1 MRSVLAITLVLVGT
15 RNVFSQPDP
24 SKPDDPQPSPPAP
37 TPEPAPEPPRP
48 EPKPEPAPP
57 PAPSKVV
64 DPQIASNPIA
74 VPGPGPTAPSSNRD
88 LGFRFGSY
96 GRVLAGSDLRGGK
109 PEAANVVA
117 HGPRIVEDS
126 YLELDFSYGA
136 DTPSGLRLRPVITLA
151 FDGTLFHDT
160 GNFDAQPALRNMFL
174 DAQVSPSVTLWA
186 GSKMYRGDDIYLFDY
201 WPLDDLNTVGGGVV
215 YRKTGAAPGDDI
227 VELAAHAGFN
237 RLEEPSEF
245 QFQQIDV
252 PDPEQGARTI
262 VQLNRQRIVGS
273 ASATYLMLDRPETAN
288 WKLKVHGEV
297 HALGAGTRQRR
308 TDGTFEDLPADTG
321 YLVGAQ
327 VGTFGYAPTRLKYR
341 RHLNLFARYAR
352 GLAAF
357 DEIAPPTSF
366 GADLE
371 AKRAS
376 ELSFGASGN
385 WDHPLG
391 NVMLGVLSRRF
402 VDADNNTTDFDDG
415 WEYAIAARPL
425 AALGKGVFAGA
436 DVSYQARFP
445 RGLNPVTQRAEDP
458 AVFQL
463 APMLVFSPMGPSG
476 YDRPQI
482 RFVYRA
488 AHRNAAARDLFV
500 DQDPRQ
506 NEKWTYFL
514 GVQAEWWFN
523 SSTYQR

>member
-1 MRSVLAITLVLVGT
+1 MTLVLAGT
-15 RNVFSQPDP
+15 EYVIAQPDAGPPP
-24 SKPDDPQPSPPAP
+24 SQDPQDPPQ
-37 TPEPAPEPPRP
+37 PEPTPEPPRP
-48 EPKPEPAPP
+48 EPPKPEPPKPEPP
-57 PAPSKVV
+57 
-64 DPQIASNPIA
+64 IASSPIA
-74 VPGPGPTAPSSNRD
+74 VPGPAPAPTPNKD

-136 DTPSGLRLRPVITLA
+136 ETPSGLRLRPVITLA

-160 GNFDAQPALRNMFL
+160 GNFDAQPALRNLFL
-174 DAQVSPSVTLWA
+174 DAQISKYVTAWV
-186 GSKMYRGDDIYLFDY
+186 GSRMYRGDDIYLFDY
-201 WPLDDLNTVGGGVV
+201 WPLDDQNTVGGGVV
-215 YRKTGAAPGDDI
+215 FRKSESDRGGD
-227 VELAAHAGFN
+227 VLELAAHAGFN

-245 QFQQIDV
+245 QFQEIDV

-273 ASATYLMLDRPETAN
+273 ASATYLMIDRPESAN
-288 WKLKVHGEV
+288 FKLKVHGEV
-297 HALGAGTRQRR
+297 HALGDGTRRR
-308 TDGTFEDLPADTG
+308 STDGTFEDLPADTG
-321 YLVGAQ
+321 YLIGAQ
-327 VGTFGYAPTRLKYR
+327 VGTFGYAPSKLNYR

-366 GADLE
+366 GGDLKS
-371 AKRAS
+371 KRAS

-391 NVMLGVLSRRF
+391 NVMFGALSRRF
-402 VDADNNTTDFDDG
+402 VDADNNSTDFDDG
-415 WEYAIAARPL
+415 WEYAIDVRPL

-436 DVSYQARFP
+436 DLSYQARFP

-458 AVFQL
+458 GVFQI

-482 RFVYRA
+482 RLVYRA
-488 AHRNAAARDLFV
+488 ARFNAAARDLFV

-506 NEKWTYFL
+506 DQTWTHFL

>member
-1 MRSVLAITLVLVGT
+1 VRASMRSAFAITLVLVGT
-15 RNVFSQPDP
+15 QHAGAQPDQEKQAEP
-24 SKPDDPQPSPPAP
+24 PVSEPQP
-37 TPEPAPEPPRP
+37 PAPEPEPPKPAPVPVP
-48 EPKPEPAPP
+48 EPVRHEPP
-57 PAPSKVV
+57 V
-64 DPQIASNPIA
+64 ASNPIA
-74 VPGPGPTAPSSNRD
+74 VPGPAPSAPATASKD

-96 GRVLAGSDLRGGK
+96 GRILAGSDLRGGK

-136 DTPSGLRLRPVITLA
+136 ETPTGLRLRPVITLA

-160 GNFDAQPALRNMFL
+160 GNFDAQPALRNLFL
-174 DAQVSPSVTLWA
+174 DAQVNKYLTAWV

-201 WPLDDLNTVGGGVV
+201 WPLDDQNTVGGGVV
-215 YRKTGAAPGDDI
+215 FRKAESDIGGDI
-227 VELAAHAGFN
+227 LELAAHAGFN

-245 QFQQIDV
+245 QFQQVEV

-273 ASATYLMLDRPETAN
+273 ASATYLMIDRPETAN
-288 WKLKVHGEV
+288 IKLKVHGEV
-297 HALGAGTRQRR
+297 HALDAGRRQRR
-308 TDGTFEDLPADTG
+308 TDGTFEDLPSDTG
-321 YLVGAQ
+321 YLIGAQ
-327 VGTFGYAPTRLKYR
+327 IGTFGFAPKELKYR
-341 RHLNLFARYAR
+341 RHLNVFARYAR

-366 GADLE
+366 GADLK

-376 ELSFGASGN
+376 ELSFGLSGN
-385 WDHPLG
+385 WDHKLG
-391 NVMLGVLSRRF
+391 NIMVGALSRRF
-402 VDADNNTTDFDDG
+402 VDADNNSSDFDDG
-415 WEYAIAARPL
+415 WEYAVGVRPL
-425 AALGKGVFAGA
+425 ANLSNGFFAGA

-458 AVFQL
+458 AVFQI

-476 YDRPQI
+476 YDRPQL
-482 RFVYRA
+482 RLVYRA
-488 AHRNAAARDLFV
+488 AHNNAAARDLFV

-506 NEKWTYFL
+506 KQTWTYFL

>member
-1 MRSVLAITLVLVGT
+1 MTLVLAGT
-15 RNVFSQPDP
+15 QHAVAQPDAEKQTP
-24 SKPDDPQPSPPAP
+24 EDPQPPPTVVEP
-37 TPEPAPEPPRP
+37 PPGPPAPEPPP
-48 EPKPEPAPP
+48 EPKHEPKSEPLI
-57 PAPSKVV
+57 S
-64 DPQIASNPIA
+64 SSPIA
-74 VPGPGPTAPSSNRD
+74 VPGPVPAASPNKD

-96 GRVLAGSDLRGGK
+96 GRIIAGTDLRGGK
-109 PEAANVVA
+109 PEPANVVA
-117 HGPRIVEDS
+117 HGPRIVEPS

-136 DTPSGLRLRPVITLA
+136 ETPQGYRLRPVITLA

-174 DAQVSPSVTLWA
+174 DAQISKYVTLWA
-186 GSKMYRGDDIYLFDY
+186 GSRMYRGDDIYLFDY
-201 WPLDDLNTVGGGVV
+201 WPLDDQNTVGGGVV
-215 YRKTGAAPGDDI
+215 FRKSESAQRSDGSSRSGDVI
-227 VELAAHAGFN
+227 ELAAHVGFN

-245 QFQQIDV
+245 QFQEIEV

-273 ASATYLMLDRPETAN
+273 ASATYLMIDRPDTAN
-288 WKLKVHGEV
+288 FKLKLHGEV
-297 HALGAGTRQRR
+297 HALDDGTRQRR
-308 TDGTFEDLPADTG
+308 TDGTVENLPSDTG
-321 YLVGAQ
+321 YLIGAQ
-327 VGTFGYAPTRLKYR
+327 LGTFGYAPAERKYR

-366 GADLE
+366 DSDLK

-391 NVMLGVLSRRF
+391 NIMFGALSRRF
-402 VDADNNTTDFDDG
+402 VDADNNSTDFDDG

-425 AALGKGVFAGA
+425 ASLGHGVFAGA
-436 DVSYQARFP
+436 DLSYQARFP

-458 AVFQL
+458 AVVQI
-463 APMLVFSPMGPSG
+463 APMLVFSPMGASG

-482 RFVYRA
+482 RVVYRA
-488 AHRNAAARDLFV
+488 AHHNAAARDIFV
-500 DQDPRQ
+500 DEDPRQ
-506 NEKWTYFL
+506 AQKWTYFL

>member
-1 MRSVLAITLVLVGT
+1 
-15 RNVFSQPDP
+15 VFRKAESDQ
-24 SKPDDPQPSPPAP
+24 
-37 TPEPAPEPPRP
+37 
-48 EPKPEPAPP
+48 
-57 PAPSKVV
+57 
-64 DPQIASNPIA
+64 
-74 VPGPGPTAPSSNRD
+74 
-88 LGFRFGSY
+88 LG
-96 GRVLAGSDLRGGK
+96 
-109 PEAANVVA
+109 
-117 HGPRIVEDS
+117 
-126 YLELDFSYGA
+126 
-136 DTPSGLRLRPVITLA
+136 
-151 FDGTLFHDT
+151 
-160 GNFDAQPALRNMFL
+160 
-174 DAQVSPSVTLWA
+174 
-186 GSKMYRGDDIYLFDY
+186 GDI
-201 WPLDDLNTVGGGVV
+201 
-215 YRKTGAAPGDDI
+215 I
-227 VELAAHAGFN
+227 ELAAHAGFN

-273 ASATYLMLDRPETAN
+273 ASATYLMMDQPESAN
-288 WKLKVHGEV
+288 FKLKVHGEV
-297 HALGAGTRQRR
+297 HALGDGTRQRS
-308 TDGTFEDLPADTG
+308 TDGTFEDLPSDTG
-321 YLVGAQ
+321 YLIGAQ
-327 VGTFGYAPTRLKYR
+327 VGTFGYAPSKLKYR

-366 GADLE
+366 GGDLK

-391 NVMLGVLSRRF
+391 NVMFGALSRRF
-402 VDADNNTTDFDDG
+402 VDADGNTTDFDDG

-425 AALGKGVFAGA
+425 ASLGRGVFAGA
-436 DVSYQARFP
+436 DLSYQARFP

-458 AVFQL
+458 GVFQI

-482 RFVYRA
+482 RLVYRA
-488 AHRNAAARDLFV
+488 AHFNAAARDSFV

-506 NEKWTYFL
+506 DQKWTHFL

>member
-1 MRSVLAITLVLVGT
+1 MTLVLAGT
-15 RNVFSQPDP
+15 QHAVAQPDAEKQTP
-24 SKPDDPQPSPPAP
+24 EDPQPPPSPRVIEPPALP
-37 TPEPAPEPPRP
+37 KPA
-48 EPKPEPAPP
+48 PKPEPKSEPEHNSEP
-57 PAPSKVV
+57 LIS
-64 DPQIASNPIA
+64 SSPIA
-74 VPGPGPTAPSSNRD
+74 VPGPVPTISANKD

-96 GRVLAGSDLRGGK
+96 GRIIAGTDLRGGK
-109 PEAANVVA
+109 PEPANVVA
-117 HGPRIVEDS
+117 HGPRIVEPS

-136 DTPSGLRLRPVITLA
+136 ETPQGYRLRPVITLA

-174 DAQVSPSVTLWA
+174 DAQVSKYVTLWA
-186 GSKMYRGDDIYLFDY
+186 GSRMYRGDDIYLFDY
-201 WPLDDLNTVGGGVV
+201 WPLDDQNTVGGGVLF
-215 YRKTGAAPGDDI
+215 RKSESAVRSDGSSRSGDVI
-227 VELAAHAGFN
+227 ELAAHVGFN

-245 QFQQIDV
+245 QFQEIEV

-262 VQLNRQRIVGS
+262 VQLNRQRIIGS
-273 ASATYLMLDRPETAN
+273 ASATYLMIDRPDTAN
-288 WKLKVHGEV
+288 FKLKVHGEV
-297 HALGAGTRQRR
+297 HALGDGIRQRR
-308 TDGTFEDLPADTG
+308 TDGTVENLPSDTG
-321 YLVGAQ
+321 YLIGAQ
-327 VGTFGYAPTRLKYR
+327 LGTFGYAPVEQKYR
-341 RHLNLFARYAR
+341 RHLNVFARYAR

-366 GADLE
+366 DSDLK

-391 NVMLGVLSRRF
+391 NIMFGALSRRF
-402 VDADNNTTDFDDG
+402 VDADSNSTDFDDG

-425 AALGKGVFAGA
+425 AALSHGVFAGA
-436 DVSYQARFP
+436 DLSYQARFP

-458 AVFQL
+458 AVFQI
-463 APMLVFSPMGPSG
+463 APMLVFSPMGASG

-482 RFVYRA
+482 RLVYRA
-488 AHRNAAARDLFV
+488 AHHNAAARDVFV

-506 NEKWTYFL
+506 DQKWTHFL